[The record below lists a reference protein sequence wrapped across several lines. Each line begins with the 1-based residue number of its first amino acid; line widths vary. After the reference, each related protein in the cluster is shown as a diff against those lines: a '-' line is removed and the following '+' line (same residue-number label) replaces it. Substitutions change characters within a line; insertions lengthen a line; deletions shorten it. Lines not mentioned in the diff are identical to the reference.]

1 MKKEKPPKEIPSET
15 DRPVPQ
21 QAYRGLMEMLVNGE
35 LPLGE
40 SIREAALSQ
49 QLGLNRSA
57 IREALNQLVAQDIL
71 TYTPYCGYRFA
82 DFTMR
87 DDLEWYQFR
96 MAIEPAALEQAFH
109 QPHIMSLCDELER
122 ILDGEQQGIE
132 ARDPIRIAHCDLSFH
147 LRIVE
152 ASQNRLMIGAYMRA
166 SLPFIA
172 ALAQQRSCRMDEVAT
187 FADHSHTHLRHV
199 QLLNEIR
206 DGEPE
211 KAVELLRRHI
221 YFSCSNI
228 KDYIVRHALQT
239 YPVDGRLNADSVRDV
254 INTLL
259 SKH

>member
-1 MKKEKPPKEIPSET
+1 MKKEKQAKEIQSAA
-15 DRPVPQ
+15 DKPVPQ
-21 QAYRGLMEMLVNGE
+21 QAYRRLMEMLMNGE

-82 DFTMR
+82 EFTVR
-87 DDLEWYQFR
+87 DTSEWYQFR
-96 MAIEPAALEQAFH
+96 MAIEPAALEQALH
-109 QPHIMSLCDELER
+109 QPHIMSLCDELEH

-132 ARDPIRIAHCDLSFH
+132 AQDLIRIAHCDLSFH

-172 ALAQQRSCRMDEVAT
+172 ALAQQRDSRMDEAAT
-187 FADHSHTHLRHV
+187 FADHRHTHMRHV

-211 KAVELLRRHI
+211 RAVELLRRHI

-228 KDYIVRHALQT
+228 KDYIVRHALQA
-239 YPVDGRLNADSVRDV
+239 YPVDERLNADGIGDV

-259 SKH
+259 TKH